1 MHIYISELARICYHG
16 GFQTDTPTHTHTH
29 THDTGDLALVC
40 PDVYTTLLKLKQI
53 VKQKK
58 DIRADAALS
67 DEAKVTL

>member
-1 MHIYISELARICYHG
+1 MCYQGGLVLRFPHIHTHTY
-16 GFQTDTPTHTHTH
+16 THTHTH
-29 THDTGDLALVC
+29 THNTGDLALVC

-67 DEAKVTL
+67 DEAKVTH

>member
-1 MHIYISELARICYHG
+1 MSPGSVYVSLSEWSG
-16 GFQTDTPTHTHTH
+16 
-29 THDTGDLALVC
+29 